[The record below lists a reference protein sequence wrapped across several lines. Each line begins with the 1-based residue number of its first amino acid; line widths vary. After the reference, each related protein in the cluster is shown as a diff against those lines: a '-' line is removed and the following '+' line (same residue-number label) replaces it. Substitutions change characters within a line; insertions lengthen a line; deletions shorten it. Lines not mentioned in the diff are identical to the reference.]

1 MGREL
6 NTIAQ
11 VDQSDERRQNLK
23 DRVTTDKVVIRPWK
37 ESHMISRRALHP
49 GIGIVLAVLLAA
61 TLAGLG
67 AAQLKG
73 QTVRIGNT
81 DLGGVVTS
89 SKGTE
94 AGVWVIA
101 ETSDLPTKLVKIVV
115 TDDQGRYL
123 VPDLPKANYSVWVRG
138 YGLVD
143 SPKVKASPGQTLNLK
158 AVVATDTK
166 AAAEYY
172 PALYWFSLLQVP
184 PKSDFPGTGPSGNG
198 IAPNIKSQGEWIR
211 DIVNTDGCTGC
222 HQMGDKATREIP
234 KSILSQ
240 TSDSKGAWDRRIKA
254 GQAGGGMSNRFDQV
268 GRQRALAMYADW
280 SDRIAHGEQP
290 TAAPS
295 RPQGLERNVVVTLWD
310 WADSKVYLHDAIS
323 SDKRNPTVN
332 ANGPI
337 YGALEESGDYL
348 TVLDPARNSTSR
360 VNLRPRD
367 PQTPTSFTTKPA
379 APSPYWGD
387 EAIWNSQTTVHSF
400 SMDKQGRVWAA
411 ARVRKP
417 KTPAWCQAGSDQI
430 SAKLFPIDQ
439 GQRGLEL
446 YEPKTKETT
455 TIDTCFTWGHVNF
468 DDHDVLWSSF
478 GPTGVE
484 GWFDTKIWDKTHD
497 EKKAQGWSAF
507 VLDYN
512 GNGKRDAYTEPD
524 QPADSTKDKRISVSF
539 YGDSPAPDGSVW
551 GSVLGMPGALVRFV
565 PGSHPPETAL
575 AEYYEVPWNNPK
587 APVQGFAPRGMDVDS
602 KGVVWTVLSSG
613 HYASFDRSKC
623 KGPLNGPSAATGQ
636 QCPEGWTL
644 YRFPGPNYKGAVEN
658 GSADSA
664 YYNFVDRFDM
674 LGVGKDVP
682 LATGNLSEGLLVL
695 VNGKFLTL
703 RVPYPMGYYA
713 KGLDGR
719 VDDPKGGW
727 KGKGIY
733 TPISTRAPFHM
744 EGGKGTTPKLVKFQ
758 MRPNP
763 LAD

>member
-1 MGREL
+1 MRNRTL
-6 NTIAQ
+6 YS
-11 VDQSDERRQNLK
+11 VF
-23 DRVTTDKVVIRPWK
+23 
-37 ESHMISRRALHP
+37 
-49 GIGIVLAVLLAA
+49 AVLSMALLTGSLRPTSARQA
-61 TLAGLG
+61 NSG
-67 AAQLKG
+67 A
-73 QTVRIGNT
+73 VRIKNT
-81 DLGGVVTS
+81 DIGGVVAS
-89 SKGTE
+89 AAGPE

-101 ETSDLPTKLVKIVV
+101 ETTELPTKFIKIVV

-123 VPDLPKANYSVWVRG
+123 VPELPKANYSVWVRG

-143 SPKVKASPGQTLNLK
+143 SPKVQATPGQTVNLK
-158 AVVATDTK
+158 AVLAPDKK

-198 IAPNIKSQGEWIR
+198 ISSSIKSQGQWIR
-211 DIVNTDGCTGC
+211 EIVNTDGCTGC

-234 KSILSQ
+234 DSILKHSK
-240 TSDSKGAWDRRIKA
+240 DSKAAWERRIES
-254 GQAGGGMSNRFDQV
+254 GQAGAGMAARFNEV
-268 GRQRALAMYADW
+268 GSKRAAGMYADW
-280 SDRIAHGEQP
+280 SDRIAHGELP
-290 TAAPS
+290 NAAPS
-295 RPQGLERNVVVTLWD
+295 RPQGPERNVVVTMWD
-310 WADSKVYLHDAIS
+310 WADPKVYLHDAIS

-337 YGALEESGDYL
+337 YGGLEESGDYFP
-348 TVLDPARNSTSR
+348 VIDPTHSATSQ
-360 VNLRPRD
+360 VKLIVRD
-367 PQTPTSFTTKPA
+367 PQTPSSADTPPL

-387 EAIWNSQTTVHSF
+387 EKIWNSQTTVHSF
-400 SMDKQGRVWAA
+400 AMDKQGRVWAA

-417 KTPAWCQAGSDQI
+417 ETPAWCQAGSDHP
-430 SAKLFPIDQ
+430 SAKLFPINQ
-439 GQRGLEL
+439 GGRGLEL
-446 YEPKTKETT
+446 YDPKTKQLT

-468 DDHDVLWSSF
+468 DDNDVLWSSF
-478 GPTGVE
+478 GPAGVE

-512 GNGKRDAYTEPD
+512 GDGKRDAYTEPN
-524 QPADSTKDKRISVSF
+524 QPADPTKDKRINVAY
-539 YGDSPAPDGSVW
+539 YGVSPAPDGSVW
-551 GSVLGMPGALVRFV
+551 GTVMGFPGALVRFI

-575 AEYYEVPWNNPK
+575 AQYYEVPWNNAK
-587 APVQGFAPRGMDVDS
+587 APVQGYAPRGLDVDS

-613 HYASFDRSKC
+613 HLASLDISKC
-623 KGPLNGPSAATGQ
+623 KGPLNGPTAATGQ
-636 QCPEGWTL
+636 HCPEGWTL
-644 YRFPGPNYKGAVEN
+644 YPFPGPNYKGAVEN

-682 LATGNLSEGLLVL
+682 LATGNLSEGLLAL
-695 VNGKFLTL
+695 VDGKFITL

-719 VDDPKGGW
+719 IDNPNGGW

-744 EGGKGTTPKLVKFQ
+744 EGGKGTTSKLVKFQ
-758 MRPNP
+758 MRPDP